1 MVGPW
6 WIMGPVRARP
16 TRSWLLGAALLL
28 LVAIDLPVA
37 RACLPPGP
45 FGDHATF
52 LAQVVAAE
60 VDWLAWHGPHRVVG
74 SRVLAAAE
82 LPLGGATW
90 LAPLVSSLSLAGLAL
105 FAGGRARWAALLAA
119 LLLLRLPTVA
129 ALSLSTNVQFP
140 VALFLG
146 ATGAWCLVAPARPGR
161 TLLGL
166 GLVGLAPLWSAEG
179 VLAVPI
185 AALVVLWRH
194 RDVHR
199 AGALLALAVAG
210 VGVWMLGLPVGQ
222 GVGLAGSGEALLIHA
237 GSPWVSSAAS
247 GRGLGV
253 AALLIT
259 STVALG
265 FGPRAPERHGGALIL
280 GLFGIGTLCLLALG
294 RRNPD
299 LEAFRYTLAPSVLML
314 GATLALGF
322 RLPRLQPVLLLVVSV
337 GVLLEAGLRQ
347 SAHVESCTVVGVES
361 RAFWSGASDDASR
374 LLPQAPAEARALRD
388 NLHHHGLYILEPPP

>member
-1 MVGPW
+1 
-6 WIMGPVRARP
+6 MGHVPARP
-16 TRSWLLGAALLL
+16 NRPWLLAAALVL
-28 LVAIDLPVA
+28 LVALDLPVA

-52 LAQVVAAE
+52 LAQVVAEE

-82 LPLGGATW
+82 LPLGGAAW
-90 LAPLVSSLSLAGLAL
+90 LAPLASLLSLVGIAL
-105 FAGGRARWAALLAA
+105 FAGGRAGWATLFAG

-140 VALFLG
+140 VALLLG

-166 GLVGLAPLWSAEG
+166 ALVGLAPLWSAEG

-194 RDVHR
+194 RDVR
-199 AGALLALAVAG
+199 RTGALLALAVAG
-210 VGVWMLGLPVGQ
+210 VGVWTLGLPAGQ
-222 GVGLAGSGEALLIHA
+222 GVGLAGSGEALVIHA

-247 GRGLGV
+247 GRGLAV
-253 AALLIT
+253 AALLVA

-265 FGPRAPERHGGALIL
+265 LGTRVPERHGGALIL
-280 GLFGIGTLCLLALG
+280 GLFGLGTLCLLALG
-294 RRNPD
+294 RRSPD
-299 LEAFRYTLAPSVLML
+299 LEAFRYTLAPSVLLL
-314 GATLALGF
+314 GATVGLGA
-322 RLPRLQPVLLLVVSV
+322 RLPRLRSGLVLVVAA

-347 SAHVESCTVVGVES
+347 SAHVEACTVVGVES
-361 RAFWSGASDDASR
+361 RAFWSGDSDDASR
-374 LLPQAPAEARALRD
+374 VLPQAPSEAHALRD
-388 NLHHHGLYILEPPP
+388 TLHHHGLYTLEPTP